1 MIIFIEI
8 TKPWNIRTSFST
20 STGIKYNISF
30 HLNTYL
36 DWHRITYEFLKK
48 FMRLWSY
55 FVTQILDTTS
65 LQTNKF
71 YETWFF
77 GVTKSE
83 SLLQKY
89 KNKVT
94 FSTKKSL
101 NVYESFDMFDYTI
114 IFSFLFKVE
123 SQLKYHDLEINEK
136 FTKQWWNRLIRQ
148 NETKYA
154 VFSKPTGKLER
165 KKKRNRSGSPAFCT
179 IWLLSW
185 CKGWFTKSA

>member
-8 TKPWNIRTSFST
+8 TKPWNIRTSFSA

-36 DWHRITYEFLKK
+36 DWHRTTYEFLKK

-94 FSTKKSL
+94 FSTKNSL

-136 FTKQWWNRLIRQ
+136 FTKQWD
-148 NETKYA
+148 
-154 VFSKPTGKLER
+154 FSILVMKSSYSSKRDKICCFLKTYWKIKK
-165 KKKRNRSGSPAFCT
+165 KKKRNRSGN
-179 IWLLSW
+179 
-185 CKGWFTKSA
+185 

>member
-36 DWHRITYEFLKK
+36 DWHRTTYEFLKK

-65 LQTNKF
+65 LQTNTF

-94 FSTKKSL
+94 FSTKNSL

-123 SQLKYHDLEINEK
+123 SQLKHHDLEINEK

-154 VFSKPTGKLER
+154 VFSKPTGKLKR
-165 KKKRNRSGSPAFCT
+165 KKKTKPQWQSGFLYNLA
-179 IWLLSW
+179 LELM
-185 CKGWFTKSA
+185 